1 MGFDYLKGNYWKDIT
16 REERLFCSH
25 LYHKINEPSK
35 TKQFIEWL
43 NKTKSP
49 IDDLF
54 KNNLNLDENT
64 EWEVAYESCFYRDL
78 LKFYGF
84 GVKEHFNELSLV
96 NNIGEDAVNL
106 IKRTFD
112 LALFSNDTIVI
123 IEAKA
128 SNGLTTKQFQE
139 FEIDERLINGVFKF
153 LKIKMPKIVFII
165 LAADKYFKSPS
176 FTSPKGVGKL
186 NLIDKQSKD
195 FANKVDANFRECKI
209 DGLISWK
216 QLLNSDIFKDEM
228 FDRAERVYNN

>member
-35 TKQFIEWL
+35 TKQFIKWL
-43 NKTKSP
+43 NNAESP
-49 IDDLF
+49 IKGF
-54 KNNLNLDENT
+54 KNYLSLDEDT

-139 FEIDERLINGVFKF
+139 FEIDERLITGVFEF
-153 LKIKMPKIVFII
+153 LKIKMPKIIFII

-176 FTSPKGVGKL
+176 FISPKGVGKL
-186 NLIDKQSKD
+186 NLIDKQNKD
-195 FANKVDANFRECKI
+195 ILNKVDSNLRDCKI
-209 DGLISWK
+209 DSLISWQ

-228 FDRAERVYNN
+228 FDRAEKVYNN